1 MAAEILDFHGTRV
14 RIHLSS
20 ADTGGSYALIE
31 MHHPPSVGPAL
42 HSHPRGPESFFVLEG
57 EYTFVRGSETLVAR
71 IGEAV
76 VVPAGVPHRY
86 TVGPSG
92 GRALV
97 ITPPQLDDYF
107 IRIAERGRAG
117 PAPSFEEERGVAAA
131 CGQDFVEREGH
142 WARS

>member
-1 MAAEILDFHGTRV
+1 MADEVLDFHGTRV

-20 ADTGGSYALIE
+20 TDTGGFYALIE

-42 HSHPRGPESFFVLEG
+42 HIHPRGPESFFVLEG

-71 IGEAV
+71 SGEAV

-86 TVGPSG
+86 TVGPRG

-97 ITPPQLDDYF
+97 VTPPQLDDYF
-107 IRIAERGRAG
+107 VRIAERSQAG
-117 PAPSFEEERGVAAA
+117 SALTFEEERAVAAA